1 MIWYQTA
8 ILLLLIKNVVRGRIN
23 IAPVILIYFKQK
35 TYYWTARVVACG
47 GALHFAIDF
56 QSKLQSKL
64 TKRKLW
70 QINESLL
77 ASIRS

>member
-1 MIWYQTA
+1 MISDCNIVASY
-8 ILLLLIKNVVRGRIN
+8 KNVVRSRIN
-23 IAPVILIYFKQK
+23 IAPVIFISKQK
-35 TYYWTARVVACG
+35 TYSWTARVVACG